1 MFLQILI
8 LTAGFVILIKGAD
21 WLVDGSRKIAF
32 KFGFSELLI
41 GITLVSWGTSMPE
54 FVVSL
59 LAGYNNEPDL
69 VIGNVLGSNIANI
82 LLILGA
88 TAIIRPL
95 PVHRNTILS
104 EIPFSLAAALLVG
117 FVANTALLHVEG
129 PHLMINRFD
138 GLLILFFFV
147 LFMLYVLRIAKEEQN
162 NLLLNGAKGNTQTSS
177 ITWPVVLILI
187 GCCALFLGG
196 HFVVQSASKLA
207 LQMGMSASF
216 IGLTIVALGTSL
228 PELVTSIQ
236 AARKGSMDIAVAN
249 VIGSNI
255 FNLLWILG
263 FTAILSP
270 MQFDP
275 VSNEDIV
282 VVIISSTLVIL
293 AMVAGRK
300 LIITRPAGISYVLL
314 YFGYIIYLLYRG

>member
-1 MFLQILI
+1 MLLQILI
-8 LTAGFVILIKGAD
+8 LITGFGILIKGAD
-21 WLVDGSRKIAF
+21 WLVDGARKIAL
-32 KFGFSELLI
+32 KFGLSELLI
-41 GITLVSWGTSMPE
+41 GITLISWGTSMPE

-59 LAGYNNEPDL
+59 LAQYNNEPDL

-88 TAIIRPL
+88 TAIVRPL
-95 PVHRNTILS
+95 PVHRNTVLS
-104 EIPFSLAAALLVG
+104 EIPFSLAAALLIG
-117 FVANTALLHVEG
+117 FVANSALLHVEG
-129 PHLMINRFD
+129 SQLMINRFD
-138 GLLILFFFV
+138 GLLILLFFI
-147 LFMLYVLRIAKEEQN
+147 LFMLYVVKVAKEDQN
-162 NLLLNGAKGNTQTSS
+162 NLTQNEKKANTQTSS
-177 ITWPVVLILI
+177 MTWPVVLILA
-187 GCCALFLGG
+187 GCCLLFLGG

-216 IGLTIVALGTSL
+216 VGLTIVALGTSL

-236 AARKGSMDIAVAN
+236 AARKGSTDIAVAN

-270 MQFDP
+270 MRFDP
-275 VSNEDIV
+275 VSNEDII

-293 AMVAGRK
+293 AMVVGRK
-300 LIITRPAGISYVLL
+300 LIITRSAGTLYVLL